1 VKRKGQV
8 LSQELD
14 YALNWPIK
22 LRELSIRLQEK
33 SHGVVKEA
41 IKLYMNG
48 LIDRESLIEI
58 IRLSGLSLHKYVDP
72 RKYVEYEGEDTIED
86 TEELVAD
93 DFEKARDAFREV
105 HEEYVGES
113 VIKRLMVNDR

>member
-1 VKRKGQV
+1 M

-41 IKLYMNG
+41 IKLYMSG
-48 LIDRESLIEI
+48 LIDRKSLMEI

-72 RKYVEYEGEDTIED
+72 RRYVEYEGEDTIED
-86 TEELVAD
+86 AEELVAD